1 MNISYEYYKIFYYV
15 AKYGSISKAAD
26 VMLYNQP
33 NITRSIKKLEGEL
46 GCTLFIRSN
55 RGVTLTPEGEKLF
68 DHVSSAVNHITTAQD
83 LLASEKSLE
92 HGTVTIGATEVSLHC
107 FLLPV
112 LRKFRKMYPGI
123 KIHVSNHSTPQAVSA
138 LKAGSVDIAVVTSPV
153 GKLDSLAVKVL
164 DEFTEVA
171 VGGEMYREL
180 AETPITLAELARYT
194 LIGLGKNTKT
204 YEFYA
209 DLFSAHGVDYS
220 PSTEAAT
227 ADQIL
232 PFVKHDLGI
241 GFVPVQFLENKP
253 DDDIYR
259 IIITDA
265 QIKRKIYLLK
275 DPDDPMSV
283 AAKELEKMLM
293 KAADKSINI

>member
-1 MNISYEYYKIFYYV
+1 MNINFEYYKTFYYV

-26 VMLYNQP
+26 VLMYNQP
-33 NITRSIKKLEGEL
+33 NITRSVKKLENEL
-46 GCTLFIRSN
+46 GCTLFVRSN

-68 DHVSSAVNHITTAQD
+68 AHVSSAVTHISAAED
-83 LLASEKSLE
+83 ELAAEKSLE

-112 LRKFRKMYPGI
+112 LRKFRQMYPGI
-123 KIHVSNHSTPQAVSA
+123 KIQVSNHSTPQAVTA
-138 LKAGSVDIAVVTSPV
+138 LKAGAVDIAVVTSPV
-153 GKLDSLAVKVL
+153 GKIGSLVMKEL
-164 DEFTEVA
+164 SEFVEVA

-180 AETPITLAELARYT
+180 SEKPITLSELADHT

-209 DLFSAHGVDYS
+209 DLFSSHGTDYL
-220 PSTEAAT
+220 PDTEAAT

-232 PFVKHDLGI
+232 PFVKNDLGI
-241 GFVPVQFLENKP
+241 GFVPVEFLENSS
-253 DDDIYR
+253 DEDIYR

-275 DPDDPMSV
+275 NPDKPVSV
-283 AAKELEKMLM
+283 AVKELEKVLL
-293 KAADKSINI
+293 KAANTNKGN